1 MAKRWKTQDIT
12 YLKRYAKIRT
22 TAELAERFKID
33 ADELTAKLTELGL
46 ASKDSVVEIRI
57 EHDPLMKVYTQG
69 TRALYSKKWRDAK
82 KAFTQVLAETDH
94 PELRMGAQKY
104 MEVCDQNLSKPPAAD
119 DPFLLAVFERN
130 RGNLEEA
137 LDLCSRG
144 SRASKDDRF
153 AYLASAIHAVRGDLE
168 KAAGMLESA
177 ISLDPKNRVHACYD
191 SDFDALRAEAE
202 YAGMFETT
210 E

>member
-1 MAKRWKTQDIT
+1 MAKRWKTEEIT

-22 TAELAERFKID
+22 TAELAERFKAD
-33 ADELTAKLTELGL
+33 ADVVTAKLTELGL
-46 ASKDSVVEIRI
+46 ASKDSVAEIRI

-69 TRALYSKKWRDAK
+69 TRALYAKKWRDAK

-94 PELRMGAQKY
+94 PELRIGAEKY
-104 MEVCDQNLSKPPAAD
+104 LEVCEQHLSKPPSAD

-137 LDLCSRG
+137 LELCSRG
-144 SRASKDDRF
+144 GRTGKDDRF
-153 AYLASAIHAVRGDLE
+153 AYLASAIYTLQGDLE
-168 KAAGMLESA
+168 KAAELLESA

-191 SDFDALRAEAE
+191 SDFEALRADAE

>member
-1 MAKRWKTQDIT
+1 MAKRWKTSEVS

-22 TAELAERFKID
+22 TAELADRFNVD
-33 ADELTAKLTELGL
+33 ADGVTDKLTELGL
-46 ASKDSVVEIRI
+46 ASKDSVAEIRI

-69 TRALYSKKWRDAK
+69 TRALYGQKWRDAK
-82 KAFTQVLAETDH
+82 KAFNEVLAKTDH

-104 MEVCDQNLSKPPAAD
+104 LEVCESNLNKPPAAD

-130 RGNLEEA
+130 RGNFDEA

-144 SRASKDDRF
+144 NRASKDDRF
-153 AYLASAIHAVRGDLE
+153 AYLASAIHAVQGDLE

-191 SDFDALRAEAE
+191 SDFDAMRAEAD
-202 YAGMFETT
+202 YAGMFEST